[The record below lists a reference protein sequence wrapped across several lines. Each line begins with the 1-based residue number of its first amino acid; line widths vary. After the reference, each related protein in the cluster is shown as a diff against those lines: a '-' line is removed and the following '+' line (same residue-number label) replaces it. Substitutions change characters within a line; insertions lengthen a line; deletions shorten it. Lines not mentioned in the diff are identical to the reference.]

1 MIKNLQNKKTNEIP
15 IFPLPNVVFFP
26 KTLLPLHIFE
36 PRYREM
42 VADSLN
48 SSKRIA
54 MVLLKKGWEQD
65 YFGNPDVHEIGCV
78 GEIQYSEK
86 LDDGRLNIMLYGLS
100 RVKILKSVRE
110 KPYRIAQVKYLKD
123 NNFDHDE
130 FNVNNESENFVSL
143 VQRYLSEIGVE
154 NWEDLLKLHSHSL
167 ESIMNQVASILDITT
182 LEKQYLLRMGS
193 LETRYEQLT
202 KIIQDKLKALQI
214 AKIVK
219 SVPVD
224 PRWN

>member
-1 MIKNLQNKKTNEIP
+1 MIENLQSKKTNEIP

-42 VADSLN
+42 VEDSLN

-100 RVKILKSVRE
+100 RVKILKSIRE

-130 FNVNNESENFVSL
+130 FNVNNESKNFVSL
-143 VQRYLSEIGVE
+143 AQRYLSEIGVE
-154 NWEDLLKLHSHSL
+154 NWEDFLKLHSHSL

-182 LEKQYLLRMGS
+182 LEKQYLLRMGF